1 MARKSSQEPLWVTN
15 DELNTKC
22 SVSGTWGFFITTTTV
37 TIPTLT
43 AAPISADPQSE
54 GGKGSRQETAK
65 CSGQSS

>member
-22 SVSGTWGFFITTTTV
+22 SVSGTWGYFITTTIV
-37 TIPTLT
+37 PIPTLT
-43 AAPISADPQSE
+43 AAPISADLQSE
-54 GGKGSRQETAK
+54 GGNGSRQETAK